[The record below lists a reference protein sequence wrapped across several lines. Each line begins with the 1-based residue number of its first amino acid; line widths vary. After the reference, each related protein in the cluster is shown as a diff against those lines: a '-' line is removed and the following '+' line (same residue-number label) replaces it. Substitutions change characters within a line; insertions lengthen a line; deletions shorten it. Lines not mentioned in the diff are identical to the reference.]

1 METGKLYKKQLEKH
15 LFGGEAFMPVEEML
29 KKISFDFLGVRPK
42 ALPYSFYELFYHMW
56 FTQRDIL
63 NYCLKPDYSAPNWPE
78 DYWPSEV
85 APANP
90 EAWER
95 LKNAFFED
103 REALG
108 KLIASEEY
116 KLSAPVP
123 SNEEHNI
130 FREVMLVIEHSAY
143 HTGQLL
149 IILRLLGLK

>member
-15 LFGGEAFMPVEEML
+15 LFGGEAFMPVDEML
-29 KKISFDFLGVRPK
+29 KAIPFDKLGVRPK
-42 ALPYSFYELFYHMW
+42 EFPYSFYELFYHVW

-63 NYCLKPDYSAPNWPE
+63 NYCLKPDYSAPTWPE
-78 DYWPSEV
+78 DYWPSEE

-116 KLSAPVP
+116 NCQLRFLPMK
-123 SNEEHNI
+123 NI
-130 FREVMLVIEHSAY
+130 TF
-143 HTGQLL
+143 
-149 IILRLLGLK
+149 LGRSCWS